1 MDLLK
6 LRQLTQIIRHG
17 SYSEAAEALGI
28 TQAAL
33 SKSMRALERETGVQL
48 LERGRFGAMATP
60 FGAALARHADAIDAE
75 LRAASSQIAALK
87 SASSGSIAI
96 GCGPSEATRLLPIAI
111 NRLKRRAPGIRVT
124 VLYGL
129 SAALIDMLKRGEV
142 DFTLSSVPNFST
154 DRDIRT
160 IELFEDTA
168 AVVVRGGHPLLAL
181 RKPIAP
187 AQLVGYEWVLARR
200 EELERRALDDLFISA
215 QLDPPEATIETTS
228 ATLMQTIVMQ
238 SDFLTFL
245 PRELIYWQ
253 ERSRQLHALTV
264 AAPPWRRVVGVRIR
278 ARAAANPAVE
288 AMIQE
293 LRAAAKSIQD

>member
-33 SKSMRALERETGVQL
+33 SKNMRALERETGVQL

-75 LRAASSQIAALK
+75 LRAATSQIAALQ

-111 NRLKRRAPGIRVT
+111 TRLKRRAPGIRVT
-124 VLYGL
+124 VMYGL
-129 SAALIDMLKRGEV
+129 STALIDMLKRGEV
-142 DFTLSSVPNFST
+142 DFTLSSVPNFSV
-154 DRDIRT
+154 DRDIKT
-160 IELFEDTA
+160 IELFEDSA
-168 AVVVRGGHPLLAL
+168 AVVVRGAHPLLAL

-187 AQLVGYEWVLARR
+187 AQLLGYEWVLARR

-215 QLDPPEATIETTS
+215 RLEPPQPSIETTS

-238 SDFLTFL
+238 RDFLTFL

-253 ERSRQLHALTV
+253 ERSRQLQALTV
-264 AAPPWRRVVGVRIR
+264 AGPSWRRVVGVRMR
-278 ARAAANPAVE
+278 ARAAANPAVD